1 MPDTA
6 TLKPRLLRCLRSA
19 PAQQSATSLLGVAA
33 LVAGLATPL
42 IGQAQEVPVVPERM
56 VGVERE
62 VRTGADGGSDD
73 PRALRAVVSVG
84 LTLGGSRVGS
94 VNAFETLF
102 PDLYAGNLWQASLG
116 AQWRLGTRLSV
127 SGTLGYHTDEASDN
141 TYSLRF
147 SRFPMEALAHLDLN
161 PNVRVGGGARYVDRA
176 WLTLR
181 ERTGSGAGNDQVLA
195 RYGHNLGWVGEVE
208 YLFHGSHPAD
218 SKLGVKLRYVRETYP
233 LRGSVRKFS
242 GSHVGLFVTAYF

>member
-1 MPDTA
+1 MPHTA
-6 TLKPRLLRCLRSA
+6 SLKPRLLLCLRPA
-19 PAQQSATSLLGVAA
+19 PVQRAASRLLGVAA
-33 LVAGLATPL
+33 LLAALATPL
-42 IGQAQEVPVVPERM
+42 TGQAQDVPVVPERM
-56 VGVERE
+56 VGVERD
-62 VRTGADGGSDD
+62 VRSGADGGSDD
-73 PRALRAVVSVG
+73 PRSFRGIASFG

-94 VNAFETLF
+94 VNSAEAIF
-102 PDLYAGNLWQASLG
+102 PDLYAGNLWQANVG

-127 SGTLGYHTDEASDN
+127 SGTLGYHTDEASDDS
-141 TYSLRF
+141 YSLRF
-147 SRFPMEALAHLDLN
+147 SRFPIEALAHLDLN
-161 PNVRVGGGARYVDRA
+161 RNLRIGGGARYVDRA

-181 ERTGSGAGNDQVLA
+181 SRTSENTRDTQTLA

-242 GSHVGLFVTAYF
+242 GSHMGVFVTAYF